1 MNYTAG
7 FVFSSKSFELNK
19 SHHSFALSLLF
30 CRNFLG
36 LLLLLLL
43 RLLLLLVRLPRGSPD
58 IPLLVPLLLRL
69 LVVGVAVVP
78 APNQGHVRN
87 HLGHVAHGLK

>member
-19 SHHSFALSLLF
+19 SHHSFAFSLLF

-36 LLLLLLL
+36 LLLLLL
-43 RLLLLLVRLPRGSPD
+43 RLLLLLVRLPRGPPD
-58 IPLLVPLLLRL
+58 VPLLVPLLLRL

-87 HLGHVAHGLK
+87 HLGHVAHSLK